1 MSAPRPFHVL
11 FVCMGNICRS
21 PMAEAVFRHQVAAA
35 GLTEYFVIDSAG
47 TGGWHAGE
55 RPHRGTLDILAQHGV
70 EVGTQRARQ
79 LVAADFTTA
88 DLIVAMDREN
98 LEDIA
103 AYHAEAHA
111 HLLLDYAPDLSTRE
125 VPDPFY
131 NGGFEQVYQLI
142 AAGCAGLLTT
152 IRQREGF

>member
-1 MSAPRPFHVL
+1 MTVSRPFRVL

-21 PMAEAVFRHQVAAA
+21 PMAEAIFRHQVAAA
-35 GLTEYFVIDSAG
+35 GLIERFVIDSAG

-55 RPHRGTLDILAQHGV
+55 RPHQGTLAVLAQHGV
-70 EVGTQRARQ
+70 EVGPQRARQ
-79 LVAADFTTA
+79 LAAADFTTA
-88 DLIVAMDREN
+88 DFIVAMDREN
-98 LEDIA
+98 LDDIA
-103 AYHAEAHA
+103 AYHAESHA

-131 NGGFEQVYQLI
+131 NGGFEHVYQLI
-142 AAGCAGLLTT
+142 AAGCAGLLAA